1 VNGATAKPHRDIRP
15 GDRLTIGRP
24 LGRTQIVVVK
34 GLADR
39 SIARAEARQLYDDET
54 PAPTPE
60 ELAMRRLERVF
71 HATMAPKVR
80 PDKRER
86 RLLRGLKGA

>member
-1 VNGATAKPHRDIRP
+1 LHGVTAKPHREVRP

-24 LGRTQIVVVK
+24 LGRTQLVVVK
-34 GLADR
+34 GVADR
-39 SIARAEARQLYDDET
+39 SIARAEARLLYDDET

-60 ELAMRRLERVF
+60 AVAMRRLERVF
-71 HATMAPKVR
+71 HATMAPKQR